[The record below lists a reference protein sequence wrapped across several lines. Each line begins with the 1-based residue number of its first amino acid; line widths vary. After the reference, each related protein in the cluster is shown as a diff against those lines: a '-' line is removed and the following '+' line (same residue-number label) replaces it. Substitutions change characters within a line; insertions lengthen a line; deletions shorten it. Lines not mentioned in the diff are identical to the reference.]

1 MKNILIQVKNIFQE
15 LRANILLRYLVIFS
29 LIVVLIILTMGTYIY
44 RFYHHT
50 IYKDFVESEEIWL
63 EGIVSRHENDVSII
77 NDIVIQIGQ
86 NSTLTDFCLEDA
98 PFKSAELK
106 ERLYQYNMVSQ
117 FFSSLFCIYHGDS
130 YLYNPTTSVELNRF
144 LRKGFVLE
152 TTEISEFEEL
162 IYNSDSEM
170 KILPEQEIDGYLAGV
185 SLSSDKKAVIYICPV
200 IPERTTT
207 LLFVVD
213 SRYYAKLIG
222 SADEGHAN
230 YMIYKGK
237 VITSSNG
244 ETVADEELLSVID
257 GMEDGSRAE
266 QFSEGKY
273 LVTKREGQSGMV
285 YCSLRPM
292 EDFTDKMLNEVWRIA
307 ALLLLC
313 SVAAALIIT
322 WFSRSIFGKVK
333 SLSQLL
339 SEEPY
344 FNLDKVEAGICT
356 LVENSRE
363 QERESI
369 PLRKSRLIRSL
380 VKGEFV
386 DVDTLYAE
394 ARASR
399 INVRMPY
406 YIVVL
411 LGDRGSRDEH
421 RAHEMMLKVI
431 ENEDL
436 LDGYGVKL
444 LDRNQSLFVLFSE
457 EIKYLDIISRFFL
470 QIGKDYCED
479 AVLAVS
485 GIHTDPLDA
494 PKAYQEANYA
504 FDSRLLMDN
513 TDVIRYEVIPE
524 RDFVEGVSEVY
535 LQQLKNAVRRK
546 DMGEMHQAV
555 DEICSQLQA
564 GKQSLLKFRLFCQ
577 ELIRVLVRE
586 WPMQGNETSEI
597 YSVFTLSQ
605 CLTLQDFKNLICSVC
620 EKLIL
625 TDSDE
630 EKNVSRLAE
639 SAMEYMKN
647 HYMEYELNMGL
658 LADYL
663 KVTPAALAVEFK
675 NDTGMPP
682 SDYLAGLRLEQARIL
697 LIQTNMKIREISS
710 AVGYEDDHMF
720 MRRFKKY
727 TGKTPGQ
734 YRKENTKKE
743 SDEE

>member
-1 MKNILIQVKNIFQE
+1 
-15 LRANILLRYLVIFS
+15 
-29 LIVVLIILTMGTYIY
+29 
-44 RFYHHT
+44 
-50 IYKDFVESEEIWL
+50 
-63 EGIVSRHENDVSII
+63 
-77 NDIVIQIGQ
+77 
-86 NSTLTDFCLEDA
+86 
-98 PFKSAELK
+98 
-106 ERLYQYNMVSQ
+106 
-117 FFSSLFCIYHGDS
+117 
-130 YLYNPTTSVELNRF
+130 
-144 LRKGFVLE
+144 
-152 TTEISEFEEL
+152 
-162 IYNSDSEM
+162 
-170 KILPEQEIDGYLAGV
+170 
-185 SLSSDKKAVIYICPV
+185 
-200 IPERTTT
+200 
-207 LLFVVD
+207 
-213 SRYYAKLIG
+213 
-222 SADEGHAN
+222 
-230 YMIYKGK
+230 
-237 VITSSNG
+237 
-244 ETVADEELLSVID
+244 
-257 GMEDGSRAE
+257 
-266 QFSEGKY
+266 
-273 LVTKREGQSGMV
+273 
-285 YCSLRPM
+285 
-292 EDFTDKMLNEVWRIA
+292 
-307 ALLLLC
+307 
-313 SVAAALIIT
+313 
-322 WFSRSIFGKVK
+322 
-333 SLSQLL
+333 
-339 SEEPY
+339 
-344 FNLDKVEAGICT
+344 
-356 LVENSRE
+356 
-363 QERESI
+363 
-369 PLRKSRLIRSL
+369 
-380 VKGEFV
+380 
-386 DVDTLYAE
+386 
-394 ARASR
+394 
-399 INVRMPY
+399 MPY

-546 DMGEMHQAV
+546 DMEEMHQAV